1 MCGICGVVGIERP
14 ELAEEITRRMMGAL
28 VHRGPDE
35 DGLLLAPSA
44 ALGMRRLSIIDLPG
58 GHQPVFNE
66 TGDVGV
72 VFNGEIYN
80 FPQLR
85 KTLEARGHLFRTHS
99 DTEVIVHAYE
109 EWGEQCLCELRGMFG
124 IAIWDARASGTSGEA
139 ARRARIFLARD
150 RLGIK
155 PLYYAA
161 TGGAL
166 LFSSEVRSL
175 LASGRIEPRLSPD
188 SLEAYLTFGSVVEP
202 STLVEGIF
210 SLPPGHFLAFTAD
223 APPGKPS
230 PKPYWIY
237 SDAVLQKEGP
247 KPKTLKEAAKL
258 LRPLLE
264 ETVRDHLLADVPLG
278 VFLSSGLDSTSL
290 VALASRV
297 QSDLHTFTVVF
308 PEQLYS
314 EAKISRE
321 TAKHFKTRHE
331 EILLSPDTLV
341 AQLDDAV
348 RSLDQPTMDGLNT
361 YFVSRAARQGG
372 LKVALSG
379 LGSDEIF
386 GGYSTFESTPRAAFV
401 AGLGRWIPGPFR
413 RFTAGAAVRIA
424 AGDAVRKAAAAWR
437 SPRDFPHAYYFTRL
451 LFTPSRVRRL
461 LSPYLESE
469 KYSREREYPWRIRMH
484 ETARQAG
491 GLDSFTAV
499 SCFELQSYMVN
510 TLLRDTD
517 SASMANSLEVRVP
530 FLDHRLVEFVGRLP
544 RSAKYTSGVPKS
556 LLVEALADVLPDDVV
571 GQSKRTF
578 TLPWEVWL
586 RGSLGVRLSQDLAN
600 ITPPLREYLN
610 ARAVRGAW
618 QNFVIGQTNWSR
630 PWSLYVL
637 NEWVRHHVTEAANI
651 AVSAR
656 VSTPVSRVEAVHNA
670 AASATASNPRP

>member
-1 MCGICGVVGIERP
+1 MCGICGVIGIQRS

-28 VHRGPDE
+28 EHRGPDE
-35 DGLLLAPSA
+35 DGILVAPSA

-66 TGDVGV
+66 TGNVAV

-85 KTLEARGHLFRTHS
+85 KTLEAHGHAFRTHS

-109 EWGEQCLCELRGMFG
+109 EWGENCLRELRGMFA
-124 IAIWDARASGTSGEA
+124 IAIWDARSSGASGEA
-139 ARRARIFLARD
+139 ARGARIFLARD
-150 RLGIK
+150 RMGIK
-155 PLYYAA
+155 PLYYALA
-161 TGGAL
+161 DGAF

-175 LASGRIEPRLSPD
+175 LASGRFQPRLSPD
-188 SLEAYLTFGSVVEP
+188 SLEAYLTFGSLIEP
-202 STLVEGIF
+202 CTLVEGVF
-210 SLPPGHFLAFTAD
+210 SIPPGHCLSFSAD
-223 APPGKPS
+223 APPVKPS
-230 PKPYWIY
+230 PTPYWVY
-237 SDAVLQKEGP
+237 SDAVRHQDGP
-247 KPKTLKEAAKL
+247 APKNLREAAKL

-264 ETVRDHLLADVPLG
+264 ETVRDHMIADVPLG

-290 VALASRV
+290 VALGSRF
-297 QSDLHTFTVVF
+297 QSDLHTFTVIF
-308 PEQLYS
+308 PEQRFS
-314 EAKISRE
+314 ESKISRE
-321 TAKHFKTRHE
+321 TAKRFNTRHQE
-331 EILLSPDTLV
+331 VLLTPDMLV
-341 AQLDDAV
+341 AQIEDAV
-348 RSLDQPTMDGLNT
+348 KSLDQPTMDGLNT

-386 GGYSTFESTPRAAFV
+386 GGYSTFVSTPRAAFV
-401 AGLGRWIPGPFR
+401 AGLGRWIPAPFR
-413 RFTAGAAVRIA
+413 RLTAGAAVRIA

-461 LSPYLESE
+461 LAPYFESDE
-469 KYSREREYPWRIRMH
+469 YSRHRENPWRERMR
-484 ETARQAG
+484 ETARQAAQ
-491 GLDSFTAV
+491 LDSFTSV

-530 FLDHRLVEFVGRLP
+530 FLDHRLVEFVGRLA
-544 RSAKYTSGVPKS
+544 RSAKYTPDVPKT
-556 LLVEALADVLPDDVV
+556 LLVEALSDLLPDEVV

-578 TLPWEVWL
+578 TLPWDVWL
-586 RGSLGVRLSQDLAN
+586 RGSLGVRLSQELAN
-600 ITPPLREYLN
+600 LTPPLRQYVN
-610 ARAVRGAW
+610 QRAVRGAW

-637 NEWVRHHVTEAANI
+637 NEWVRHHVTNAAHHP
-651 AVSAR
+651 A
-656 VSTPVSRVEAVHNA
+656 STVDAVHTA
-670 AASATASNPRP
+670 AVSATASNPRS